1 MAYINSLSL
10 PYSKFW
16 RLNETFLAIPIHYE
30 VIFIAKLGGIVDIC
44 DFSLNANFGDFE
56 EDAYFRTKE
65 KDVKGH
71 VMHVE
76 NFKQHQ
82 EKCSGTMFK
91 NCQK

>member
-1 MAYINSLSL
+1 M
-10 PYSKFW
+10 
-16 RLNETFLAIPIHYE
+16 
-30 VIFIAKLGGIVDIC
+30 DIC

-76 NFKQHQ
+76 KLQATSEIMQ
-82 EKCSGTMFK
+82 SGIGHFQSCYKTL
-91 NCQK
+91 